1 MVRLKR
7 YKEGVW
13 FNVPGLDGVRVKVRP
28 IYHSQVTRIMNKHR
42 KKVVVEITTEEAGVL
57 KEKREKEFKVVD
69 DYDEAAIA
77 FDLFNYTLEDF
88 EGIDAEGDV
97 KTAIFDCDPLRE
109 FISEKAGEL
118 KKKYEEEFEEDLK
131 NSESSQGG

>member
-13 FNVPGLDGVRVKVRP
+13 FSIPGLDGVRVKVRP
-28 IYHSQVTRIMNKHR
+28 IYHSQVTKIMNKHR
-42 KKVVVEITTEEAGVL
+42 KKVLVGD
-57 KEKREKEFKVVD
+57 KVVD

-131 NSESSQGG
+131 NSENSQGG